1 MKDLQTHQNPSGR
14 GGGGV
19 FDRNEADAAV
29 EGKRRG
35 TPANLSILAN
45 SSLDKEPVPPM
56 SFMVNISMD
65 FSSGD
70 PE

>member
-1 MKDLQTHQNPSGR
+1 MKDLQTHQNLSGG

-19 FDRNEADAAV
+19 FDRNEADV
-29 EGKRRG
+29 EKKRRG
-35 TPANLSILAN
+35 NPANLSILAN

-70 PE
+70 PG